1 MVYEP
6 LEVRAAL
13 IAGLQSDDS
22 RRDNG
27 DAVGISTGFAK
38 GRGKV
43 GKPASSL
50 SVLSIPRYLH
60 NLFLAIFF
68 LRSQC
73 LRAAPVVKEESQNS
87 TKELKSFCY
96 SAPIELEVTFG
107 LSTTLVEL

>member
-6 LEVRAAL
+6 LEVRAAQ

-27 DAVGISTGFAK
+27 DAVGISTGFSK

-43 GKPASSL
+43 GKPASCL

-60 NLFLAIFF
+60 NLFLAKLFF
-68 LRSQC
+68 CARS
-73 LRAAPVVKEESQNS
+73 L
-87 TKELKSFCY
+87 
-96 SAPIELEVTFG
+96 SAQHL
-107 LSTTLVEL
+107 L